1 MELIFPKIKVPVLQN
16 RVFETQQSA
25 VDSDYGFIELAKNK
39 ESGIFENVLFD
50 SKKLIYDSNYDNEQS
65 NSIVFQNHLKEV
77 SSILFPYMGNRK
89 IVEVG
94 CGKGYFLELLVA
106 HGIDAYG
113 CDPTYTGKSERVVR
127 EFFSEKL
134 GLTGDLIILRHVLEH
149 IQNPVDFLYRIAAAN
164 GNKGLIYIEVPD
176 FNWIIKNQAFFD
188 VFYEHVNYFR
198 PKDFQNTFSNILDQ
212 GLLFGDQ
219 YQYVI
224 ADLSSIQLPPY
235 KIEQSSNDDII
246 EFESLNTLVKKLKST
261 SSPIYIWGAA
271 SKGVIL
277 AMHLIKAGIP
287 IQNLIDINPNKQSKF
302 TALTGIQIISPEQFC
317 SIGAGSTLIIV
328 NPNYEAEIKGVTS
341 LLEQVSY
348 IVL

>member
-16 RVFETQQSA
+16 RVFENQQSA
-25 VDSDYGFIELAKNK
+25 VDSDFGFIEVAKNK
-39 ESGIFENVLFD
+39 DSGIFENRLFD

-65 NSIVFQNHLKEV
+65 NSVVFQNHLKEV
-77 SSILFPYMGNRK
+77 VNILFPYLENKK
-89 IVEVG
+89 IIEVG
-94 CGKGYFLELLVA
+94 CGKGYFLELLIA
-106 HGIDAYG
+106 QGIDAYG
-113 CDPTYTGKSERVVR
+113 CDPAYTGKSDRVVR
-127 EFFSEKL
+127 EFFSEEL
-134 GLTGDLIILRHVLEH
+134 RLRGEFIVLRHVLEH

-164 GNKGLIYIEVPD
+164 VNKGQIYIEVPD

-198 PKDFQNTFSNILDQ
+198 PKDFRNIFSNILDQ
-212 GLLFGDQ
+212 GLLFGGQ

-235 KIEQSSNDDII
+235 KIEQSSNDDVIK
-246 EFESLNTLVKKLKST
+246 FESLYSLAKKLKSS

-277 AMHLIKAGIP
+277 AMHLLEAGIA
-287 IQNLIDINPNKQSKF
+287 IQNLIDINPNKQGKF

-317 SIGAGSTLIIV
+317 SIGTGSTLIIV
-328 NPNYEAEIKGVTS
+328 NPNYEAEIKKVTS
-341 LLEQVSY
+341 LLDQVSY